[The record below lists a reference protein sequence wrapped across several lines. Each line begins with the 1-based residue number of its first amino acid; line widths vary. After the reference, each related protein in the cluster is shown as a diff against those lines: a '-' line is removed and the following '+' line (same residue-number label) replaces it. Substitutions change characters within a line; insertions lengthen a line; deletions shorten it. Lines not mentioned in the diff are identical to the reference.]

1 MKDAASTD
9 VVVHAGVAVASFWQ
23 CGDLYRLDPLTL
35 DDLGKCSWGGS
46 FPADLGVSAHSKVDE
61 ATGELL
67 FFNYGTNAPYLH
79 YGIVDA
85 GNRLVHY
92 VPIDLPG
99 PRLPHDMAYTEHYA
113 ILNDMPLFWE
123 PELLARGRYASRF
136 HPDLPSRLGVIPRRG
151 ASADIRWFEFD
162 PTYVLHWTNAYESGE
177 EIIVEGFFQGCP
189 EPASAGSNGPKDKMF
204 RFLAQDTMQTRLHR
218 WRMNLVTGQTRE
230 EDLSEACTEFGT
242 INSGF
247 GGRPY
252 RYTYAATNEP
262 GWFLFNGLVKHDT
275 LTGREEQYQFEPG
288 VFCSEAG
295 VAPRVGGTQEDDAYL
310 VTLTVDMNRDLSEC
324 VVFRA
329 NDVGHGPIAR
339 ARLPERI
346 ASGTHSCWA
355 PGESI
360 EGW

>member
-1 MKDAASTD
+1 
-9 VVVHAGVAVASFWQ
+9 
-23 CGDLYRLDPLTL
+23 
-35 DDLGKCSWGGS
+35 
-46 FPADLGVSAHSKVDE
+46 
-61 ATGELL
+61 
-67 FFNYGTNAPYLH
+67 
-79 YGIVDA
+79 
-85 GNRLVHY
+85 
-92 VPIDLPG
+92 
-99 PRLPHDMAYTEHYA
+99 
-113 ILNDMPLFWE
+113 
-123 PELLARGRYASRF
+123 
-136 HPDLPSRLGVIPRRG
+136 
-151 ASADIRWFEFD
+151 
-162 PTYVLHWTNAYESGE
+162 
-177 EIIVEGFFQGCP
+177 
-189 EPASAGSNGPKDKMF
+189 
-204 RFLAQDTMQTRLHR
+204 MQTRLHR

-230 EDLSEACTEFGT
+230 EDLSESCTEFGT

-252 RYTYAATNEP
+252 RYNYAATNEP

-288 VFCSEAG
+288 VFCSEIG

-355 PGESI
+355 PGDSI
-360 EGW
+360 KGW